1 MIKSILVILTL
12 VLLLQCMSMTLL
24 SANDTVNEQNGQNST
39 KAPNEMKKKSG
50 FNWTIAFILTS
61 IISLIVATI
70 IAIKQADKKYP
81 EN

>member
-39 KAPNEMKKKSG
+39 KAPNETKKKSD
-50 FNWTIAFILTS
+50 FNWTIAFIITS

-81 EN
+81 EK